1 MTKRRFHVYI
11 LECADGTYY
20 TGVTGFLELRVA
32 QHQTGH
38 DPTSFTFRRRPVTL
52 VWAEA
57 FPTEQQAR
65 ERERQLKGWSKAKKK
80 ALIQTGMTGVQAVV
94 RAQHR
99 RVGPAR
105 RRPKSKEQG

>member
-1 MTKRRFHVYI
+1 VYI

-20 TGVTGFLELRVA
+20 TGVTGSLELRLG

-52 VWAEA
+52 VWTEA

-80 ALIQTGMTGVQAVV
+80 ALIQAGMTGVQAVV
-94 RAQHR
+94 RAEHGR
-99 RVGPAR
+99 EGVAR

>member
-11 LECADGTYY
+11 LECADRRYY
-20 TGVTGFLELRVA
+20 TGVTSSLELRVA

-52 VWAEA
+52 VWTGA

-94 RAQHR
+94 RAEHR
-99 RVGPAR
+99 REEPAR
-105 RRPKSKEQG
+105 RRAKAKGQA